1 MAKSGGKSAYV
12 QLLKAQKE
20 LAILKADIDLMKG
33 FTIQQCQDMAQIAL
47 NSEFGF
53 GPDRNARFAKAFRE
67 TFLDYAQ
74 LCVDDSKD
82 DDEIVYTQEKVDRAL
97 RVACGD
103 GILPFQQR
111 YASEN
116 LYFRERDLKK

>member
-82 DDEIVYTQEKVDRAL
+82 DDEIVYTQEKEDRAL